1 MSGPPEKPR
10 LRGVFHQ
17 IAFFVFGAV
26 NVGLYLSV
34 EGERAKQA
42 MLVYAA
48 SIAFLYGVSA
58 LYHRVDWSPSARQ
71 RMRSLDHSAIFVMI
85 WGSYSPLF
93 LLLVP
98 EGYDGRPMLWTTI
111 FAGLGVAKSLLWAH
125 APKALTALLAIA
137 VGWSAVLHAIR
148 LAPVMGHP
156 SVELLFGSGIVYTLG
171 AVVYALKRPDPFP
184 RTFGYH
190 EVFHLFVIAGS
201 LVHYGHTLLVLE
213 KAGALSW

>member
-1 MSGPPEKPR
+1 MVRVPAKPR
-10 LRGVFHQ
+10 LRGVSHQ
-17 IAFFVFGAV
+17 IAFFVFGGV
-26 NVGLYLSV
+26 NLWLYATV
-34 EGERAKQA
+34 EGERAELA
-42 MLVYAA
+42 MLVYGL
-48 SIAFLYGVSA
+48 SLAFLYGVSA
-58 LYHRVDWSPSARQ
+58 LYHRLDWTPSGRH
-71 RMRSLDHSAIFVMI
+71 RMRSLDHSAIFVLI
-85 WGSYSPLF
+85 WGSYAPLF

-98 EGYDGRPMLWTTI
+98 DGYEGDPLLWTTI

-125 APKALTALLAIA
+125 APKALTAALAIG
-137 VGWSAVLHAIR
+137 VGWSAVVHAVR

-190 EVFHLFVIAGS
+190 EIFHLFVISGS

-213 KAGALSW
+213 RAGALSW